1 MARFFIDRPIF
12 AWVIAIFIIL
22 AGLVSIKFLPINQY
36 PQVTPP
42 KIMLIAS
49 YPGADAETIDSS
61 VMSIMEDQMN
71 GIDGLMYMESQ
82 SSANSGSLT
91 LTFSTETN
99 EDIAQMQVQNRLSRI
114 ESRLPDMVT
123 QLGIQVF
130 KRSSNFLMLVSLQSE
145 SLAKDE
151 MGDYANR
158 NILPELQRLPGVGS
172 VQMFGAERAMRVW
185 VDHNKLKALNL
196 SFIDVNNAIA
206 MQNTQIAAGT
216 MGKLGTIPNDF
227 HQEILA
233 TVTVPSRMKSV
244 EEFENMILRAGADGS
259 IVRLKD
265 VARVELGSQEYDVA
279 MRLNKK
285 PTIGIGV
292 QLSNTGNAMEV
303 SAAIQK
309 KMAELQPYFPSD
321 MSWSV
326 PYDSST
332 FVGLSISKVVHTLI
346 EAIVLVFIVM
356 FIFLQNWR
364 YTLIPTI
371 VVPISLLGA
380 LAVVYALGMSIN
392 VLTMF
397 AMVLVIGI
405 IVDDA
410 IVVVENVERLMVEEK
425 LSPKEAAKKGMDQIY
440 GAIIGI
446 TAVLIVVFIPM
457 AFFSGST
464 GNIYR
469 QFAIVMSVSIAF
481 SAFLA
486 LSLTPAL
493 CGTLLKPI
501 PENHHEK
508 KGFFGWFN
516 RVFKTTAKSYESG
529 AARLLQKGG
538 RMFILYAMIIGVAV
552 FTMSRLPTGFIPE
565 EDQGNLMMM
574 YQLPSG
580 ATMERSMK
588 TVETFENV
596 VGSLPEV
603 QNIAVISGFSFG
615 GSGENAGMGFITLKD
630 WSERTDKGQD
640 ATSLAQKVTGMM
652 MGTLR
657 DGYAV
662 GVVPPAIM
670 GLGNGNGVSFRL
682 QDRAGKGHAALLEA
696 RNMFLGMAM
705 QSKVLTGVRPEGL
718 EDSAQMHIEIN
729 RDAAATQGVSFAS
742 IGSVLSTAIGSKYV
756 NDFDNSGRLQRV
768 IVQSEPKDRLQPEDI
783 LNLTVP
789 NVRGEPVPLSAFA
802 TAKWVNGP
810 TMTVRYNGYPAMK
823 ITASPAEGYSSGE
836 AIAEMERIAKQLPP
850 GFGFE
855 WTDATLE
862 EIQAGA
868 QSYILYAF
876 SILIVFLCLAALY
889 ESWTIPLA
897 VMLVVPLGFL
907 GVVLGV
913 WIRNTFAG
921 LLGIPPSYAADV
933 YFQIGMVTVIGLS
946 AKNAILIVEFA
957 KDLQKAGATAYQAAL
972 TAAHL
977 RFRPILMTSFAF
989 ILGVVPLYIATGASS
1004 ASQRSIG
1011 TGVFW
1016 GMLIGTILAVSFV
1029 PLFYLTIRKIFKG
1042 KEETA

>member
-12 AWVIAIFIIL
+12 AWVVAIFIIM

-42 KIMLIAS
+42 KIMLVAS
-49 YPGADAETIDSS
+49 YPGADSETIDSS
-61 VMSIMEDQMN
+61 VMSIMEDAMN
-71 GIDGLMYMESQ
+71 GVDGLMYMESQ
-82 SSANSGSLT
+82 STSGSGSLT
-91 LTFSTETN
+91 LTFSTETD
-99 EDIAQMQVQNRLSRI
+99 EDIAQMQVQNRLSRV
-114 ESRLPDMVT
+114 ESRLPDTVT
-123 QLGIQVF
+123 QIGVQVF
-130 KRSSNFLMLVSLQSE
+130 KRSSNFLMLLALQSDTQE
-145 SLAKDE
+145 RDLVADF
-151 MGDYANR
+151 ANR
-158 NILPELQRLPGVGS
+158 TLLPELQRIPGVGS
-172 VQMFGAERAMRVW
+172 AQVFGAERAMRIW

-196 SFIDVNNAIA
+196 SFGDVNTAIQT
-206 MQNTQIAAGT
+206 QNVQIAAGN
-216 MGKLGTIPNDF
+216 MGGLGTLKNDF
-227 HQEILA
+227 HQEIMA

-244 EEFENMILRAGADGS
+244 EEFENLVLRTGANGA

-265 VARVELGSQEYDVA
+265 VARVELGSQDYDA
-279 MRLNKK
+279 TMRLNKK
-285 PTIGIGV
+285 PAIGIGI
-292 QLSNTGNAMEV
+292 QLSNSGNAMEV
-303 SAAIQK
+303 SKAIQA
-309 KMAELQPYFPSD
+309 KMTELERFFPED
-321 MSWSV
+321 VSWMI
-326 PYDSST
+326 PYDSSV
-332 FVGLSISKVVHTLI
+332 FVGLSISKVVHTLF

-356 FIFLQNWR
+356 FVFLQNWR

-371 VVPISLLGA
+371 VVPIALLGA

-410 IVVVENVERLMVEEK
+410 IVVVENVERIMVEEK
-425 LSPKEAAKKGMDQIY
+425 LSPKEATKKGMDQIY

-501 PENHHEK
+501 KENHHDK

-516 RVFKTTAKSYESG
+516 KTFTQTAKAYERG
-529 AARLLQKGG
+529 TARLLQKGI
-538 RMFILYAMIIGVAV
+538 RMLVLYLVIIGVAV

-588 TVETFENV
+588 TVQTFENV
-596 VGSLPEV
+596 VGSMPEV
-603 QNIAVISGFSFG
+603 KNIAVISGFSFN
-615 GSGENAGMGFITLKD
+615 GSGENAGMGFVTLKD
-630 WSERTDKGQD
+630 WKEREGKGQD
-640 ATSLAQKVTGMM
+640 ASSLAKKITGMM
-652 MGTLR
+652 MGSLR

-662 GVVPPAIM
+662 GIVPPAIM
-670 GLGNGNGVSFRL
+670 GLGNGAGVSFRL
-682 QDRAGKGHAALLEA
+682 QDRGSKGHAALLAA
-696 RNMFLGMAM
+696 RNQFLGMAM

-718 EDSAQMHIEIN
+718 EDSSQMHIEIN
-729 RDAAATQGVSFAS
+729 RDAAATQGVNFAS
-742 IGSVLSTAIGSKYV
+742 IGTVLSTAIGSKYV
-756 NDFDNSGRLQRV
+756 NDFENAGKLQRV
-768 IVQSEPKDRLQPEDI
+768 IVQAEPKDRLQPEDI

-789 NVRGEPVPLSAFA
+789 NNLGEAVPLSSFA
-802 TAKWVNGP
+802 TVSWVNGP
-810 TMTVRYNGYPAMK
+810 TMNVRYNGYPAMK
-823 ITASPAEGYSSGE
+823 ITASPAPGYSSGDV
-836 AIAEMERIAKQLPP
+836 IAEMERIAHQLPQ

-855 WTDATLE
+855 WTDATYE
-862 EIQAGA
+862 EIQAGS

-876 SILIVFLCLAALY
+876 SIFIIFLCLAALY
-889 ESWTIPLA
+889 ESWSIPFA

-913 WIRNTFAG
+913 WIRNTFG
-921 LLGIPPSYAADV
+921 GMLGIPPSYAADV

-989 ILGVVPLYIATGASS
+989 ILGVVPLYIASGASS

-1016 GMLIGTILAVSFV
+1016 GMLIGTILAISFV
-1029 PLFYLTIRKIFKG
+1029 PLFYLTVRKVFKG
-1042 KEETA
+1042 KEETV